1 MIADSGTSLITGPKA
16 EIDALNEMLG
26 GIPVI
31 AGEYAINCTKI
42 PDLPPLIFNVAGSQL
57 VLEGKDYVLDV
68 EDGTNVCIL
77 GFIGFDI
84 PPPAG
89 PLWILGDVF
98 IGKFYSIFDF
108 GNDRIGFAQATK

>member
-1 MIADSGTSLITGPKA
+1 MSFLFNIIRKIYLLIYLLSNSVSIQGNPDGKFCVGGCEMIADSGTSLITGPKA

-31 AGEYAINCTKI
+31 AGEYAIDCTKI

-68 EDGTNVCIL
+68 STFSHSN
-77 GFIGFDI
+77 
-84 PPPAG
+84 
-89 PLWILGDVF
+89 
-98 IGKFYSIFDF
+98 K
-108 GNDRIGFAQATK
+108 RK